1 MDAAAARLAD
11 RSRIGQTHRMQVLHA
26 RRMARALAALIALIT
41 AATTVLAQSPRRVL
55 LVDLDDVG
63 REILTATPTP
73 ELDALAQRG
82 RTFERF
88 YTAPM
93 CTATRALV
101 SLGVRGSRPEVLC
114 TGNVSGSNTYK
125 LPTAPYESL
134 AAVVVR
140 EGLRASKVGK
150 WHLCDDLEILH
161 PLDHGWL
168 PYIGVMGNPNPSGG
182 DWYSYPEN
190 RSGVMAWVAGSYLTS
205 REAEL
210 GMRLVEQG
218 HDLVSVSFHA
228 IHKPF
233 HEPPAELHSI
243 PPPLDSDWKL
253 AQAALQALDHELG
266 RLLQVA
272 EAHGYTVLV
281 FSDNGLAGP
290 LGGLKGTVWE
300 GGVHTVLWAAGPGIP
315 PGTDDALVEAV
326 DLYATVLDLLGI
338 AQGPTRGPDSTSF
351 VPQLLGL
358 GGSKSH
364 VIAER
369 GGPAG
374 VDPRDNPALW
384 RRMVREDRFKLVV
397 NQTTLGQRLYD
408 LWNDPLE
415 TTDLLTA
422 PSPPP
427 GIELELRRL
436 RALLGQL

>member
-1 MDAAAARLAD
+1 M
-11 RSRIGQTHRMQVLHA
+11 
-26 RRMARALAALIALIT
+26 
-41 AATTVLAQSPRRVL
+41 
-55 LVDLDDVG
+55 
-63 REILTATPTP
+63 
-73 ELDALAQRG
+73 
-82 RTFERF
+82 
-88 YTAPM
+88 
-93 CTATRALV
+93 
-101 SLGVRGSRPEVLC
+101 
-114 TGNVSGSNTYK
+114 SGSNTYK

-315 PGTDDALVEAV
+315 AGTDDALVEAV
-326 DLYATVLDLLGI
+326 DLYATVLELLGI

-358 GGSKSH
+358 GGSKGH

-408 LWNDPLE
+408 LWTDPLE